1 MVIAGVFFLLLTA
14 SVPVYSDEG
23 EGRIL
28 YSTQT
33 TFDQELAASKRY
45 SPDIVSLPGLA
56 NDTIPDE
63 EKVCNSCVDPE
74 IGKKT
79 SQGEKTNN
87 AH

>member
-33 TFDQELAASKRY
+33 TFDQEISASKRY
-45 SPDIVSLPGLA
+45 SPDILSLPDQA
-56 NDTIPDE
+56 TENIPDE
-63 EKVCNSCVDPE
+63 EKVCNSCYDPE
-74 IGKKT
+74 IGKTISNGRKT
-79 SQGEKTNN
+79 DS